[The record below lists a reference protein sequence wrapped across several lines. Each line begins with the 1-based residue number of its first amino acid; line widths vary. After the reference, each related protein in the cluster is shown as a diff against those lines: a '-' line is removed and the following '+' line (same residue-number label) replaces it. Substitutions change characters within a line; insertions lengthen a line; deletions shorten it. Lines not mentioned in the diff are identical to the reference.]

1 MRAIACGA
9 LLASALV
16 CVVGEVRAEESSST
30 FVESKAQDGQSVIFK
45 DDPLSGGGLGPMGD
59 QLKGFHPPKRFELIR
74 PRASFVTELLKSVEA
89 L

>member
-9 LLASALV
+9 LLASALI
-16 CVVGEVRAEESSST
+16 CVVGEARADESST

-45 DDPLSGGGLGPMGD
+45 DDPLAAGGLGPMGD
-59 QLKGFHPPKRFELIR
+59 QMKGFHPPKRFELIR
-74 PRASFVTELLKSVEA
+74 PRASFVPELLKSVEA